1 MKNHIIPPLLDP
13 ESTRER
19 AFLHFNVYFL
29 NGLFNVGRSSG
40 SHSDIWRAAF
50 DELSVSISYF
60 YFLFHFFFFFFFLMC
75 IYFLRTL

>member
-40 SHSDIWRAAF
+40 SHSDS
-50 DELSVSISYF
+50 EHLESSV
-60 YFLFHFFFFFFFLMC
+60 
-75 IYFLRTL
+75 